1 MSRHEQPCPVRRFT
15 TPRTTFEYD
24 DLGDGVPLLM
34 IHGFPLDRTLWR
46 SQIEGLQSVARVIA
60 PDLRGFGGSG
70 AAPETMT
77 MDEYAADLKALVDS
91 LNLKQVVLCGLSM
104 GGYVALA
111 FLARYPDAVQGLIL
125 ANTRAGADSE
135 QAREGRHA
143 AAKKAFDEGVAA
155 IADAM
160 LPKMLTEAT
169 IAHRPRLT
177 ASVRSMMAGQH
188 PAGVAAALRGMAARP
203 DRTPLLGSIHVPTLI
218 ITGQAD
224 TLIPVSESEA
234 MNEAI
239 PGSQLVIIPDAA
251 HLSNVEAPEAFN
263 GAVREL
269 VGKLA

>member
-1 MSRHEQPCPVRRFT
+1 MKFT
-15 TPRTTFEYD
+15 THGNTFEYD
-24 DLGDGVPLLM
+24 DLGNGMPLLM

-60 PDLRGFGGSG
+60 PDLRGFGKSG
-70 AAPETMT
+70 EAPETMT
-77 MDEYAADLKALVDS
+77 MDAYAADLKALVDS

-111 FLARYPDAVQGLIL
+111 FLARYPGAVKGLIL

-143 AAKKAFDEGVAA
+143 TAKKAFDEGAPA
-155 IADAM
+155 IAEAM

-169 IAHRPRLT
+169 IANRPSLT
-177 ASVRSMMAGQH
+177 AFVRSMMAGQRA
-188 PAGVAAALRGMAARP
+188 AGVAAALRGMAARP
-203 DRTPLLGSIHVPTLI
+203 DRTPMLGAINLRTLI

-234 MNEAI
+234 MNVAI
-239 PGSQLVIIPDAA
+239 AGSQLVIIPEAA

-263 GAVREL
+263 AAVREFIE
-269 VGKLA
+269 KLA